1 MTEKGLNIALDM
13 PVQYLKG
20 VGPARAQIFEKLEVK
35 TAADLLEY
43 YPRDWFFAPPPVKI
57 EQLKPNHT
65 VTLAGFVESTD
76 WQAWR
81 KPPYFEAYINDDTGL
96 CRIIWFNARYL
107 QDKITPGV
115 KIVVWGKVALYKHQ
129 LQLNNPKF
137 EIVEEDENI
146 PDCFSG
152 PVYPATANLSS
163 SQIKRIVHDSLDS
176 LIELMPEFFDSAFL
190 KKSNLLERKKAFHW
204 IHNPL
209 DEEQIAQAK
218 RRLKYDELF
227 LMQTS
232 LALRRYKVR
241 NFSKAVSLKRDDQID
256 SRIRKRFPFLLTEDQ
271 DKVIEEIVAD
281 LAKTIPTNR
290 LLQGD
295 VGSGKTVV
303 ALYAALV
310 AVANKKQ
317 VAIMAPTEVL
327 AAQHFTNIERY
338 LKDSNVNRCLI
349 TGGLTG
355 DKRKDILEDI
365 KSGKT
370 NIVVGTVALLQEDIQ
385 FADLALVIIDEQH
398 KFGVHQRAGL
408 RKDTTPHCLVMTAT
422 PIPRTL
428 AMTIF
433 GDLDISIIKHSP
445 PGRGDVVTR
454 YIHPKDLPKAYE
466 FIRERLRA
474 KKQAFFVYPRIVDSE
489 NGDACPVPIA
499 QNQILKKNDFAESK
513 SGQFSSTQIYNN
525 RYGVKA
531 AIAEFKNLS
540 KNIFPE
546 FKVGLLHGQMSGADK
561 QKIMDEFR
569 KGKIHCLVSTVLI
582 EVGIDIPNA
591 TIMVIEEAD
600 MFGLAQ
606 LHQLRGRIARST
618 SKSYCLLVA
627 QTENETAN
635 SRLEIMERSN
645 DGFEIA
651 EHDLKL
657 RGPGELLSSRQHG
670 LPDLKIANIIDDMD
684 LLQLARKD
692 AFELVENDP
701 MLKSANHKNIRA
713 ELIRKFSASLTLV
726 DVA

>member
-1 MTEKGLNIALDM
+1 MTEKPLNNISLDT
-13 PVQYLKG
+13 PVQFLKG
-20 VGPARAQIFEKLEVK
+20 VGPARADSFAKLEVK

-57 EQLKPNHT
+57 ENLNPNHT

-81 KPPYFEAYINDDTGL
+81 KPPYFEAYINDNTGT
-96 CRIIWFNARYL
+96 CRIIWFNGRYL
-107 QDKITPGV
+107 KDKITPGM
-115 KIVVWGKVALYKHQ
+115 KIVVWGKVAMYKHQ
-129 LQLNNPKF
+129 LQFSNPKF
-137 EIVEEDENI
+137 VIVEDDEII
-146 PDCFSG
+146 PDSFSG

-163 SQIKRIVHDSLDS
+163 NQIKKIVHDSLDN
-176 LIELMPEFFDSAFL
+176 LVELTPEFFDSAFL
-190 KKSNLLERKKAFHW
+190 KKSSLIGRQKAFQW
-204 IHNPL
+204 IHNPAS
-209 DEEQIAQAK
+209 EEQIAGAK

-227 LMQTS
+227 LIQTAM
-232 LALRRYKVR
+232 ALRRYKVR
-241 NFSKAVSLKRDDQID
+241 NFSKAVSLKSDEQID

-271 DKVIEEIVAD
+271 DKVIAEVTAD
-281 LAKTIPTNR
+281 LAKTVPMNR

-295 VGSGKTVV
+295 TGSGKTVV

-310 AVANKKQ
+310 AIANKRQ
-317 VAIMAPTEVL
+317 AVIMAPTEIL

-338 LKDSNVNRCLI
+338 LKDSNVNRTLI
-349 TGGLTG
+349 TGGLVG
-355 DKRKDILEDI
+355 EKRKDILEDI

-370 NIVVGTVALLQEDIQ
+370 NIVVGTVALLNEDIQ
-385 FADLALVIIDEQH
+385 FADLALVVIDEQH
-398 KFGVHQRAGL
+398 KFGVHQRATL

-428 AMTIF
+428 AMTVF
-433 GDLDISIIKHSP
+433 GDLDISIIRHSP

-466 FIRERLRA
+466 FIRERLKA
-474 KKQAFFVYPRIVDSE
+474 KKQAFFVYPRIVDCE
-489 NGDACPVPIA
+489 NGD
-499 QNQILKKNDFAESK
+499 
-513 SGQFSSTQIYNN
+513 
-525 RYGVKA
+525 VKA
-531 AIAEFKNLS
+531 AIAEYENLS

-546 FKVGLLHGQMSGADK
+546 FKVGLLHGQMSGSDK
-561 QKIMDEFR
+561 QKIMEEFR
-569 KGKIHCLVSTVLI
+569 RGRIHCLVSTVLI

-606 LHQLRGRIARST
+606 LHQLRGRIARSS

-635 SRLEIMERSN
+635 SRLEIMERSC

-657 RGPGELLSSRQHG
+657 RGPGELLSARQHG
-670 LPDLKIANIIDDMD
+670 LPDLKIASIIDDME

-692 AFELVENDP
+692 AFELVEKDP
-701 MLKSANHKNIRA
+701 MLKSENHKNIRA
-713 ELIRKFSASLTLV
+713 ELVRKFSGSLTLV

>member
-1 MTEKGLNIALDM
+1 MPEKEFNNLTLDT
-13 PVQYLKG
+13 PIQYLKG
-20 VGPARAQIFEKLEVK
+20 VGPARAQTLAKLEVK
-35 TAADLLEY
+35 TALDLLEY
-43 YPRDWFFAPPPVKI
+43 YPREWSFAPEPTKI
-57 EQLKPNHT
+57 EHLHPDHN
-65 VTLAGFVESTD
+65 VTLIGYVESTE

-81 KPPYFEAYINDDTGL
+81 RPPFFEAYINDDTGL
-96 CRIIWFNARYL
+96 CRIIWFNGRYL
-107 QDKITPGV
+107 KDKITPGM
-115 KIVVWGKVALYKHQ
+115 KIAVWGKTALYKHQ
-129 LQLNNPKF
+129 LQIANPKF
-137 EIVEEDENI
+137 EIIAEDENI
-146 PDCFSG
+146 PDNLSG

-163 SQIKRIVHDSLDS
+163 AQIKKIIHYSLDS
-176 LIELMPEFFDSAFL
+176 LTELIPEFYDSEFL
-190 KKSNLLERKKAFHW
+190 KKSNLIERKKAFGW
-204 IHNPL
+204 IHRPA
-209 DEEQIAQAK
+209 DETQIAKAK

-227 LMQTS
+227 LMQTA
-232 LALRRYKVR
+232 LAVRRYKVR
-241 NFSKAVSLKRDDQID
+241 HFEKAQPLLRTEQID
-256 SRIRKRFPFLLTEDQ
+256 SRIRRRFPFLLTADQ
-271 DKVIEEIVAD
+271 DKAIEEIVSD
-281 LAKTIPTNR
+281 LGKEIPMNR

-317 VAIMAPTEVL
+317 VAIMAPTEIL

-338 LKDSNVNRCLI
+338 LKDSSVNRCLI
-349 TGGLTG
+349 TGGITG
-355 DKRKDILEDI
+355 AARKEILADI

-408 RKDTTPHCLVMTAT
+408 RKDTAPHCLVMTAT

-428 AMTIF
+428 AMTVF
-433 GDLDISIIKHSP
+433 GDLDVSVIRHCP
-445 PGRGDVVTR
+445 PGRGEVVTR
-454 YIHPKDLPKAYE
+454 YIQPKDLPKAYE
-466 FIRERLRA
+466 FIRERLKA

-489 NGDACPVPIA
+489 NGD
-499 QNQILKKNDFAESK
+499 
-513 SGQFSSTQIYNN
+513 
-525 RYGVKA
+525 VKA
-531 AIAEFKNLS
+531 AIAEYEKLRT
-540 KNIFPE
+540 KIFPE
-546 FKVGLLHGQMSGADK
+546 FSIGLLHGQMKGDDK
-561 QKIMDEFR
+561 QRVMEEFR
-569 KGKIHCLVSTVLI
+569 KGKINCLVSTVLI

-606 LHQLRGRIARST
+606 LHQLRGRIARSP

-627 QTENETAN
+627 QTENEDAN

-670 LPDLKIANIIDDMD
+670 LPDMKIANIIDDME
-684 LLQLARKD
+684 LLQMARKD
-692 AFELVENDP
+692 AFEIVEKDP
-701 MLKSANHKNIRA
+701 MLTSSNHKNIRA
-713 ELIRKFSASLTLV
+713 ELIRKFSDSLTLV

>member
-1 MTEKGLNIALDM
+1 M
-13 PVQYLKG
+13 PVQFLKG
-20 VGPARAQIFEKLEVK
+20 VGPARAQTFAKLEVK

-57 EQLKPNHT
+57 EQLKPDHT

-81 KPPYFEAYINDDTGL
+81 KPPYFEAYVNDDTGI
-96 CRIIWFNARYL
+96 CRVIWFHGRFL

-115 KIVVWGKVALYKHQ
+115 KIVVWGKTTLYKHQ
-129 LQLNNPKF
+129 LQLTNPKF
-137 EIVEEDENI
+137 IIVEEDEI
-146 PDCFSG
+146 IADSFSG

-163 SQIKRIVHDSLDS
+163 GQMKKIIHDSLDKLVES
-176 LIELMPEFFDSAFL
+176 VPEFFDAGFL
-190 KKSNLLERKKAFHW
+190 KKSNLIGRQKAFKQ

-209 DEEQIAQAK
+209 DETQIAEAK

-227 LMQTS
+227 LMQTAM
-232 LALRRYKVR
+232 ALRRYKVR
-241 NFSKAVSLKRDDQID
+241 NFEKAVALKCTEQID

-271 DKVIEEIVAD
+271 DKVIEEIIAD
-281 LAKTIPTNR
+281 LAKTVPMNR

-303 ALYAALV
+303 ALYAAL
-310 AVANKKQ
+310 AAIANKQ
-317 VAIMAPTEVL
+317 QAAIMAPTEIL
-327 AAQHFTNIERY
+327 AAQHFTSIERY
-338 LKDSNVNRCLI
+338 LKNSSVKRVLV

-355 DKRKDILEDI
+355 EKRKEIIDGI
-365 KSGKT
+365 KSGDT

-408 RKDTTPHCLVMTAT
+408 RKDATPHCLVMTAT

-428 AMTIF
+428 AMTVF

-445 PGRGDVVTR
+445 PGRGEVITR
-454 YIHPKDLPKAYE
+454 YIQPKDLPKAYE
-466 FIRERLRA
+466 FIREKLKA
-474 KKQAFFVYPRIVDSE
+474 KKQVFFVYPRIVDSE
-489 NGDACPVPIA
+489 ND
-499 QNQILKKNDFAESK
+499 D
-513 SGQFSSTQIYNN
+513 
-525 RYGVKA
+525 VKA
-531 AIAEFKNLS
+531 AIAEYENLS
-540 KNIFPE
+540 KKIYPE
-546 FKVGLLHGQMSGADK
+546 FRVGLLHGQMSGADK

-569 KGKIHCLVSTVLI
+569 RGKIHCLVSTVLI
-582 EVGIDIPNA
+582 EVGIDVPNA

-600 MFGLAQ
+600 RFGLAQ
-606 LHQLRGRIARST
+606 LHQLRGRIARSS

-627 QTENETAN
+627 QTENETAK

-657 RGPGELLSSRQHG
+657 RGPGELLSARQHG
-670 LPDLKIANIIDDMD
+670 LPDLKIANIIDDSD
-684 LLQLARKD
+684 LLVMARKD
-692 AFELVENDP
+692 AFELVEKDP
-701 MLKSANHKNIRA
+701 MLTSAGHKSIRT
-713 ELIRKFSASLTLV
+713 ELIRKFSTSLTLV

>member
-1 MTEKGLNIALDM
+1 MTENGFNTLSLDT
-13 PVQYLKG
+13 PIQYLKG
-20 VGPARAQIFEKLEVK
+20 VGPARAQTLAKLEVK
-35 TAADLLEY
+35 NASDLLEY
-43 YPRDWFFAPPPVKI
+43 YPRDWSFAPEPVKI
-57 EQLKPNHT
+57 EHLKPDHT
-65 VTLAGFVESTD
+65 VTLIGYVESID

-81 KPPYFEAYINDDTGL
+81 KPPFFEAYINDDTGM
-96 CRIIWFNARYL
+96 CRVIWFNGRYL
-107 QDKITPGV
+107 KDKITPGM
-115 KIVVWGKVALYKHQ
+115 KIAVWGKTAVYKHQ
-129 LQLNNPKF
+129 LQIANPKF
-137 EIVEEDENI
+137 EIIPEDENI
-146 PDCFSG
+146 PDNLSG

-163 SQIKRIVHDSLDS
+163 PQIKKIIHNSLAGLTE
-176 LIELMPEFFDSAFL
+176 LIPEFYDSAFL
-190 KKSNLLERKKAFHW
+190 KKSNLIDRKKAFQW
-204 IHNPL
+204 IHNPV
-209 DEEQIAQAK
+209 DENQIAKAK

-227 LMQTS
+227 LMQTA
-232 LALRRYKVR
+232 LAVRRYKVR
-241 NFSKAVSLKRDDQID
+241 HYEKAESLARTDQID

-271 DKVIEEIVAD
+271 DKTIEEIVAD
-281 LAKTIPTNR
+281 LAKEIPMNR

-317 VAIMAPTEVL
+317 VAIMAPTEIL

-338 LKDSNVNRCLI
+338 LKNSNVNRCLI
-349 TGGLTG
+349 TGGLAG
-355 DKRKDILEDI
+355 DKRKELLTGI
-365 KSGKT
+365 KSGHT
-370 NIVVGTVALLQEDIQ
+370 NIIVGTVALLQEDIQ

-398 KFGVHQRAGL
+398 KFGVHQRASL

-428 AMTIF
+428 AMTVF
-433 GDLDISIIKHSP
+433 GDLDISIIKHCP

-454 YIHPKDLPKAYE
+454 YIHPDDLPKAYE
-466 FIRERLRA
+466 FIRERLKA

-489 NGDACPVPIA
+489 NGD
-499 QNQILKKNDFAESK
+499 
-513 SGQFSSTQIYNN
+513 
-525 RYGVKA
+525 VKA
-531 AIAEFKNLS
+531 AIAEYENLR
-540 KNIFPE
+540 KKIYPE
-546 FKVGLLHGQMSGADK
+546 FNIGLLHGQMSGADK
-561 QKIMDEFR
+561 QRIMDEFR

-606 LHQLRGRIARST
+606 LHQLRGRIARSS

-670 LPDLKIANIIDDMD
+670 LPDMKIANIIDDMD
-684 LLQLARKD
+684 LLLMARKD
-692 AFELVENDP
+692 AFELVEKDP
-701 MLKSANHKNIRA
+701 MLTSANHKNIRT
-713 ELIRKFSASLTLV
+713 ELVRKFSDSLTLV

>member
-1 MTEKGLNIALDM
+1 MTEKEFNNLSLDT
-13 PVQYLKG
+13 PIQYLKG
-20 VGPARAQIFEKLEVK
+20 VGPARAQTLAKLEVK
-35 TAADLLEY
+35 TATDLLEY
-43 YPRDWFFAPPPVKI
+43 YPREWSFAPEPIKI
-57 EQLKPNHT
+57 EHLNPDHN
-65 VTLAGFVESTD
+65 VTLIGYVESTD

-81 KPPYFEAYINDDTGL
+81 RPPFFEAYINDDTGL
-96 CRIIWFNARYL
+96 CRIIWFNGRYL
-107 QDKITPGV
+107 KDKITPGM
-115 KIVVWGKVALYKHQ
+115 KIAVWGKTALYKHQ
-129 LQLNNPKF
+129 LQIANPKF
-137 EIVEEDENI
+137 EIIPEDENI
-146 PDCFSG
+146 PDNLSG

-163 SQIKRIVHDSLDS
+163 AQIKKIIHNSLLGLTE
-176 LIELMPEFFDSAFL
+176 LIPEFYDSAFL
-190 KKSNLLERKKAFHW
+190 KKSNLIDRKKAFQW
-204 IHNPL
+204 IHNPI
-209 DEEQIAQAK
+209 DENQIAKAK

-227 LMQTS
+227 LMQTA
-232 LALRRYKVR
+232 LAVRRYKVR
-241 NFSKAVSLKRDDQID
+241 HYEKAQSLLRTDTID

-271 DKVIEEIVAD
+271 DKTIEEIVAD
-281 LAKTIPTNR
+281 LTKQIPMNR

-317 VAIMAPTEVL
+317 VAIMAPTEIL
-327 AAQHFTNIERY
+327 AAQHFTSIERY

-355 DKRKDILEDI
+355 DKRKEILADI

-370 NIVVGTVALLQEDIQ
+370 NIVVGTVAILQEDIQ

-428 AMTIF
+428 AMTVF
-433 GDLDISIIKHSP
+433 GDLDISIIRHCP

-454 YIHPKDLPKAYE
+454 YIHPEDLPKAYE
-466 FIRERLRA
+466 FIRERLKAR
-474 KKQAFFVYPRIVDSE
+474 KQAFFVYPRIVDSE
-489 NGDACPVPIA
+489 NGD
-499 QNQILKKNDFAESK
+499 
-513 SGQFSSTQIYNN
+513 
-525 RYGVKA
+525 VKA
-531 AIAEFKNLS
+531 AIAEYENLR
-540 KNIFPE
+540 KKIFPE
-546 FKVGLLHGQMSGADK
+546 FNIGLLHGQMKGDDK
-561 QKIMDEFR
+561 QRIMEEFR
-569 KGKIHCLVSTVLI
+569 KGKVNCLVSTVLI

-606 LHQLRGRIARST
+606 LHQLRGRIARSS

-635 SRLEIMERSN
+635 NRLEIMEQSN

-651 EHDLKL
+651 EHDLKI

-670 LPDLKIANIIDDMD
+670 LPDMKIANIIDDMD
-684 LLQLARKD
+684 LLQMARKD
-692 AFELVENDP
+692 AFELVEKDP
-701 MLKSANHKNIRA
+701 MLTSANHKNIRA
-713 ELIRKFSASLTLV
+713 ELVRKFSDSLTLV

>member
-1 MTEKGLNIALDM
+1 MMTENGFNNLSLDT
-13 PVQYLKG
+13 PIQYLKG
-20 VGPARAQIFEKLEVK
+20 VGPARAQTLAKMEVK
-35 TAADLLEY
+35 TASDLLEY
-43 YPRDWFFAPPPVKI
+43 YPRDWSFAPEPIKI
-57 EQLKPNHT
+57 EHLNPDHN
-65 VTLAGFVESTD
+65 VTLIGYVESTD

-96 CRIIWFNARYL
+96 CRIIWFNGRYL
-107 QDKITPGV
+107 KDKITPGM
-115 KIVVWGKVALYKHQ
+115 KIAVWGKTALYKHQ
-129 LQLNNPKF
+129 LQIANPKF
-137 EIVEEDENI
+137 EIIPEDENI
-146 PDCFSG
+146 PDNLSG

-163 SQIKRIVHDSLDS
+163 AQIKNIIHNSLAGLTE
-176 LIELMPEFFDSAFL
+176 LIPEFYDSAFL
-190 KKSNLLERKKAFHW
+190 KKSNLIERNKAFQW
-204 IHNPL
+204 IHNPI
-209 DEEQIAQAK
+209 DETQIAKAK

-227 LMQTS
+227 LMQTA
-232 LALRRYKVR
+232 LAVRRYKVR
-241 NFSKAVSLKRDDQID
+241 HYEKAQALTRTDTID

-271 DKVIEEIVAD
+271 DKVIEEIVVD
-281 LAKTIPTNR
+281 LAKEIPMNR

-317 VAIMAPTEVL
+317 VAIMAPTEIL

-355 DKRKDILEDI
+355 DKRKEILADI
-365 KSGKT
+365 KSGQT
-370 NIVVGTVALLQEDIQ
+370 NIIVGTVALLQEDIQ
-385 FADLALVIIDEQH
+385 FADLAIVVIDEQH

-428 AMTIF
+428 AMTVF
-433 GDLDISIIKHSP
+433 GDLDISIIRHCP

-454 YIHPKDLPKAYE
+454 YIHPQDLPKAYE
-466 FIRERLRA
+466 FIRERLKAR
-474 KKQAFFVYPRIVDSE
+474 KQAFFVYPRIVDSE
-489 NGDACPVPIA
+489 NGD
-499 QNQILKKNDFAESK
+499 
-513 SGQFSSTQIYNN
+513 
-525 RYGVKA
+525 VKA
-531 AIAEFKNLS
+531 AIAEYENLR
-540 KNIFPE
+540 KKIFPE
-546 FKVGLLHGQMSGADK
+546 FNIGLLHGQMKGDDK
-561 QKIMDEFR
+561 QRIMEEFR

-606 LHQLRGRIARST
+606 LHQLRGRIARSS

-670 LPDLKIANIIDDMD
+670 LPDMKIANIIDDMD
-684 LLQLARKD
+684 LLLMARKD
-692 AFELVENDP
+692 AFELVEKDP
-701 MLKSANHKNIRA
+701 MLTSANHKNIRA
-713 ELIRKFSASLTLV
+713 ELIRKFSDSLTLV

>member
-1 MTEKGLNIALDM
+1 MTDKGLHAVTLDT

-20 VGPARAQIFEKLEVK
+20 VGPARAQTLAKLEVK
-35 TAADLLEY
+35 TASDLLEY

-57 EQLKPNHT
+57 EELKPNHS
-65 VTLAGFVESTD
+65 VTIAGCVESTD

-81 KPPYFEAYINDDTGL
+81 RPPYFEAYISDDSGM
-96 CRIIWFNARYL
+96 CRIIWFNGRYL
-107 QDKITPGV
+107 KDKITPGM
-115 KIVVWGKVALYKHQ
+115 KIVAWGKVALYKHQ
-129 LQLNNPKF
+129 LQIANPKF
-137 EIVEEDENI
+137 MIVEEDEII
-146 PDCFSG
+146 PDNFSG

-163 SQIKRIVHDSLDS
+163 ANIKKIVHESLDS
-176 LIELMPEFFDSAFL
+176 LTEQIPEFFDSAFL
-190 KKSNLLERKKAFHW
+190 KKSNLIERKKAFQW
-204 IHNPL
+204 IHKPL
-209 DEEQIAQAK
+209 EEQQIAKAK

-227 LMQTS
+227 LMQTA
-232 LALRRYKVR
+232 LAVRRYKVR
-241 NFSKAVSLKRDDQID
+241 HFEKAQPLARTDQID
-256 SRIRKRFPFLLTEDQ
+256 SRIRKRFPFLLTQDQ
-271 DKVIEEIVAD
+271 DKVIDEIAAD
-281 LAKTIPTNR
+281 LAKEIPMNR

-317 VAIMAPTEVL
+317 VAIMAPTEIL

-338 LKDSNVNRCLI
+338 LRNSSVNRCLI

-355 DKRKDILEDI
+355 DKRKEILEPI
-365 KSGKT
+365 KTGQT
-370 NIVVGTVALLQEDIQ
+370 NIIVGTVALLQQDIQ

-398 KFGVHQRAGL
+398 KFGVLQRAGL

-428 AMTIF
+428 AMTVF
-433 GDLDISIIKHSP
+433 GDLDISIIRHSP
-445 PGRGDVVTR
+445 PGRGEVQTR

-466 FIRERLRA
+466 FIRERLKA

-489 NGDACPVPIA
+489 NGD
-499 QNQILKKNDFAESK
+499 
-513 SGQFSSTQIYNN
+513 
-525 RYGVKA
+525 VKA
-531 AIAEFKNLS
+531 AIAEYENLR
-540 KNIFPE
+540 KKIFPE
-546 FKVGLLHGQMSGADK
+546 FNIGLLHGQMSGSDK

-627 QTENETAN
+627 QTENEIAN

-670 LPDLKIANIIDDMD
+670 LPDMKIANIIDDME
-684 LLQLARKD
+684 LLQMARKD
-692 AFELVENDP
+692 AFELVEKDP
-701 MLKSANHKNIRA
+701 MLTSANHKNIRA
-713 ELIRKFSASLTLV
+713 ELIRKFSDSLTLV

>member
-1 MTEKGLNIALDM
+1 MSEKEFNNLSLDT
-13 PVQYLKG
+13 PIQYLKG
-20 VGPARAQIFEKLEVK
+20 VGPARAQTLAKLEVK
-35 TAADLLEY
+35 TSLDLLEY
-43 YPRDWFFAPPPVKI
+43 YPREWSFAPEPTKI
-57 EQLKPNHT
+57 EHLKPDHN
-65 VTLAGFVESTD
+65 VTLIGYVESTD

-81 KPPYFEAYINDDTGL
+81 KPPYFEAYINDDTGM
-96 CRIIWFNARYL
+96 CRIIWFNGRYL
-107 QDKITPGV
+107 KDKITPGM
-115 KIVVWGKVALYKHQ
+115 KIAVWGKTAVYKNQ
-129 LQLNNPKF
+129 LQIPNPKF
-137 EIVEEDENI
+137 EIIPEDENV
-146 PDCFSG
+146 PDNLSG

-163 SQIKRIVHDSLDS
+163 AQIKKIVHNSLTGLTE
-176 LIELMPEFFDSAFL
+176 LIPEFFDSAFL
-190 KKSNLLERKKAFHW
+190 KKANLIERKKAFSW
-204 IHNPL
+204 IHNPI
-209 DEEQIAQAK
+209 DENHIAKAK

-227 LMQTS
+227 LMQTA
-232 LALRRYKVR
+232 LAVRRYKVR
-241 NFSKAVSLKRDDQID
+241 HYEKAEPLARTDQID

-271 DKVIEEIVAD
+271 DKAIEEIVAD
-281 LAKTIPTNR
+281 LAKEIPMNR

-310 AVANKKQ
+310 AIANKKQ
-317 VAIMAPTEVL
+317 VAIMAPTEIL

-349 TGGLTG
+349 TGGLAGTE
-355 DKRKDILEDI
+355 RKEILADI

-428 AMTIF
+428 AMTVF
-433 GDLDISIIKHSP
+433 GDLDVSIIRHCP
-445 PGRGDVVTR
+445 PGRGEVVTR
-454 YIHPKDLPKAYE
+454 YIHPQDMPKAYE
-466 FIRERLRA
+466 FIRERLKAR
-474 KKQAFFVYPRIVDSE
+474 KQAFFVYPRIADSG
-489 NGDACPVPIA
+489 NGD
-499 QNQILKKNDFAESK
+499 
-513 SGQFSSTQIYNN
+513 
-525 RYGVKA
+525 VKA
-531 AIAEFKNLS
+531 AVAEYEKLR
-540 KNIFPE
+540 KKIFPE
-546 FKVGLLHGQMSGADK
+546 FSVGLLQGQMKGDDK
-561 QKIMDEFR
+561 QKIMEEFR
-569 KGKIHCLVSTVLI
+569 KGKINCLVSTVLI

-635 SRLEIMERSN
+635 SRLEIMERSS

-670 LPDLKIANIIDDMD
+670 LPDMKIANIIDDME
-684 LLQLARKD
+684 LLMMARKD
-692 AFELVENDP
+692 AFELVEKDP
-701 MLKSANHKNIRA
+701 MLTSANHKNIRA
-713 ELIRKFSASLTLV
+713 ELIRKFSDSLTLV